1 MATSKRPDPVRPP
14 ASSRRYVLR
23 GAGAFEAVFR
33 SGRRFDGRYLQ
44 LIATA
49 AANPPGR
56 AGFVVGRKVL
66 PRAVDRN
73 RLKRCVREML
83 RAARPRLEAVDL
95 IVRLKRPLSPAE
107 VPAAVAEAK
116 ALLGAVLQ

>member
-1 MATSKRPDPVRPP
+1 LP
-14 ASSRRYVLR
+14 ANARRHVLR

-33 SGRRFDGRYLQ
+33 NGRRFDGRYLQ
-44 LIATA
+44 LISA
-49 AANPPGR
+49 AAASPPGR
-56 AGFVVGRKVL
+56 AGFVVGRKAL

-107 VPAAVAEAK
+107 VPAAVAEA
-116 ALLGAVLQ
+116 ATLLAAVLR